1 MAGIYIHVPF
11 CQTRCLYCD
20 FFSNTRMNKKKR
32 WLQTLCREIEL
43 RKDYLKG
50 APIRTLYFGG
60 GTPSQL
66 GEADFRQIFDTLQ
79 ANFDLSQCEEI
90 TLEGNPEDLTN
101 EYIAMLRQFPFNRIS
116 MGVQSFDD
124 ADLKFLNRRHNASR
138 AEEAVR
144 SCQEAGFTNIS
155 IDLMYGLPGQTL
167 TGWRTNLEKALS
179 LQVEHISSY
188 HLIYEE
194 GTALYR
200 LLQQGKIKP
209 VDEDTSLMMFRM
221 LIDTLAEGEFEHYE
235 ISNFARDGRYSKH
248 NTSYWQNTPYLGLG
262 PGAHSYDGE
271 NRHFNPG
278 DFEQYTE
285 LVGNNDVAD
294 FIETEILSADER
306 YNEFILTSLRTMW
319 GLPLDTL
326 RQQYGEERYAYCMEM
341 AQPHLDGGFLK
352 EEEGRLKLTKE
363 GIFISDGIMSD
374 LLYIEDEEAEDD
386 E

>member
-20 FFSNTRMNKKKR
+20 FFSNTRMNKKEG
-32 WLQTLCREIEL
+32 WLNTLCREIEL
-43 RKDYLKG
+43 RKSYLG
-50 APIRTLYFGG
+50 DAIIRTLYFGG

-66 GEADFRQIFDTLQ
+66 GESDFRRIFDALG
-79 ANFDLSQCEEI
+79 AAFDLSACEEI
-90 TLEGNPEDLTN
+90 TLEGNPEDLTDD
-101 EYIAMLRQFPFNRIS
+101 YIAMLRRFPFNRIS

-124 ADLKFLNRRHNASR
+124 ADLKFLNRRHNAHR
-138 AEEAVR
+138 AEDAVK
-144 SCQEAGFTNIS
+144 SCQAAGFSNIS

-167 TGWRTNLEKALS
+167 AGWRANLEKALS
-179 LQVEHISSY
+179 LRVQHISSY

-200 LLQQGKIKP
+200 LLQQGKIQQ
-209 VDEDTSLMMFRM
+209 VDEDSSLEMFRM
-221 LIDTLAEGEFEHYE
+221 LIETLAEGGFEHYE
-235 ISNFARDGRYSKH
+235 ISNFARDQRYSKH

-262 PGAHSYDGE
+262 PGAHSYDGN

-278 DFEQYTE
+278 DFEQYMT

-294 FIETEILSADER
+294 FTETEVLSPDEH

-319 GLPLDTL
+319 GLPLAIL
-326 RQQYGEERYAYCMEM
+326 RKRYGETRYAYCMEM
-341 AQPHLDGGFLK
+341 ARPHLDGGFLK
-352 EEEGRLKLTKE
+352 EEDGYLKLTKA

-374 LLYIEDEEAEDD
+374 LLYIEE
-386 E
+386 